1 MTVDRGMPDAVWALA
16 QYRTSRGVA
25 TGIIT
30 GDALLAAPP
39 ALAERTVMELLHDW
53 ARWREVLHIID
64 LQALDPVDPV
74 DAELAPP
81 LTYPGKVICA
91 GANYYDHADE
101 MGVDPPDPAADPF
114 FFLKAPTTTIIGP
127 SATVAIFDDGQAQV
141 DWEAELA
148 VVIGSRCHDIDIAG
162 ASQVIAGYAV
172 ANDISDRGSFHRSN
186 SVAAPFEWDWLR
198 HKSQDGFCPLGPGMV
213 PAWLVPDPQSLKIRL
228 DVNGHIKQDSTTAQ
242 MVVSVYGLIAAA
254 SRVMT
259 LEPGDVIL
267 TGTPAGV
274 GMPRRDFLRPDDIVT
289 VEIEGVGR
297 ISNKVVIK

>member
-1 MTVDRGMPDAVWALA
+1 MTDALWALA

-25 TGIIT
+25 AGILVNDCVLT
-30 GDALLAAPP
+30 TPP
-39 ALAERTVMELLHDW
+39 ALGERTVMELLQDW
-53 ARWREVLHIID
+53 DRWAEVLRGLD
-64 LQALDPVDPV
+64 LEALPPVE
-74 DAELAPP
+74 DAELAAP
-81 LTYPGKVICA
+81 LTYPNKVICA

-101 MGVDPPDPAADPF
+101 MGTVRPDPAADPF

-127 SATVAIFDDGQAQV
+127 SATIAIFDGADSQV

-148 VVIGSRCHDIDIAG
+148 VVIGRRCRDIDTAG
-162 ASQVIAGYAV
+162 AAAVVAGYAV
-172 ANDISDRGSFHRSN
+172 ANDISDRGRFHRSK
-186 SVAAPFEWDWLR
+186 SVAAPFEWDWFS

-228 DVNGHIKQDSTTAQ
+228 EVNGTVKQDSTTAQ
-242 MVVSVYGLIAAA
+242 MVVSVNRLISAA

-259 LEPGDVIL
+259 LEPGDVLL

-274 GMPRRDFLRPDDIVT
+274 GMPRRDFLRPEDVIT

-297 ISNKVVIK
+297 ISNKVVSK